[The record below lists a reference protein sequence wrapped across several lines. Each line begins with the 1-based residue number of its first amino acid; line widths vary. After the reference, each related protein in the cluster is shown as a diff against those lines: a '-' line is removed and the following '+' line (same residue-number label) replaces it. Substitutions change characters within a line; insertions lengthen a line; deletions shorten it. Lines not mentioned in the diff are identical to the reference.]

1 MTAGSSSHDVH
12 THPLGWL
19 ACGDGDGGGA
29 RIGGGLRQTQEHRDK
44 VHTGQLAPPREVVVP
59 RPKDRAA
66 GEGLGPLPAQDRA
79 GGAGATVKA
88 PAVSDVTG
96 EGRRPPREQRLVRG
110 ARPPVTR
117 VRIVPTRE
125 PEQGPREGV
134 LPRARVARHRRQ
146 VPARRRSRGALRA
159 GGSNLAGYAFDPE
172 ARFRLQPDLTCTFS
186 VGGDGAPP
194 TNYERR
200 SGGTADATAFASTPS
215 GAIG

>member
-1 MTAGSSSHDVH
+1 MRGRGWRRGQDKRRTSTDPGAPGQGTYGTAGAPARGCSA
-12 THPLGWL
+12 TTQRQ
-19 ACGDGDGGGA
+19 GG
-29 RIGGGLRQTQEHRDK
+29 RRRS
-44 VHTGQLAPPREVVVP
+44 
-59 RPKDRAA
+59 RAA
-66 GEGLGPLPAQDRA
+66 TCAGPCRRGWCRA
-79 GGAGATVKA
+79 VKA